1 MSESFRK
8 LQERCGTVPDGAFG
22 KNTARA
28 IAEHFELSAKRA
40 AHLLGQ
46 VVHESANF
54 KSTEEN
60 LNYSITACLNTF
72 GKYFKTAE
80 DAAPYARNPEALA
93 NKVYGHRMGNK
104 GIKNGG
110 WLYRGRGYL
119 QVTGRDNVRSFASDM
134 RVPEC
139 LDNPDLIATD
149 YPMDSAIWFF
159 KKNNLWTICD
169 EGVTDEVIKKVT
181 KRVNGG
187 YNGLDHRIKETH
199 KIFNWLK

>member
-159 KKNNLWTICD
+159 KKIIC
-169 EGVTDEVIKKVT
+169 GRFVI
-181 KRVNGG
+181 RA
-187 YNGLDHRIKETH
+187 
-199 KIFNWLK
+199 